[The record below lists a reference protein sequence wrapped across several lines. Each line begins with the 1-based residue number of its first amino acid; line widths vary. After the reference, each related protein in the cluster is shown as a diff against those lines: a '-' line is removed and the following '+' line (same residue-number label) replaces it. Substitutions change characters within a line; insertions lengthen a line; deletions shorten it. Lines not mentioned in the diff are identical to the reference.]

1 MEATHGD
8 QHFLVRGING
18 ASSLGECN
26 LDLELGE
33 LGQELVQRRVD
44 QAHGHRL
51 TVHDLEHCQEVFLLQ
66 LLQGIECFL
75 TLSGTFLG
83 QDDALNQRT
92 TRAQEHM
99 LGTAQA
105 DALCTELQCALRVLG
120 GVGVG
125 AHLQA
130 THLVGVGEDAVDGL
144 DQFGGTGIAS
154 CCSQASFEAVA
165 QVGGHRGVG
174 HGDLT
179 QEDLTGLAIDCD
191 GVFAGQD
198 AACDGDGSGLGVDLK
213 SFSATD
219 TGLTH
224 AARNHSGVRGLATA
238 GGQNAL
244 GCDHTGQVVGVG
256 FAADQH
262 ALDACCCRGLG
273 LSIVEDDAAD
283 GCTRGGGHTASN
295 EFLGCRCIELREH
308 QLGELVTGHAAQGLV
323 AGDELFVDQLDG
335 DAEGGGSGTLA
346 DTGLEH
352 PQLAALDGEFDVAQ
366 VAVVGLELVH
376 DSAQLVVDRLVDLL
390 KISQGQG
397 VADTCNDVFALC
409 VLEVVAVHTGV
420 AGGGV
425 AGEAH
430 AGAGVFAHVAKDH
443 GADVDC
449 GAQVVGDALT
459 ATVDAGTLG
468 VPGTEDGLDGHIHL
482 GARILREFFTGLL
495 VDDGLEDIDQA
506 LEVLGGE
513 LSIALD
519 AAFLLHVVQ
528 SVGEEIAFDIQNGL
542 AEHLDQS
549 TVGVP
554 CETLVAADSSK
565 TVDRLVVQANVEDG
579 FHHAGHGELCARAD
593 RDKQRILGIAQLA
606 THFFFDL
613 AKCDGHFSIK
623 TFRGLAV
630 VQVDAAR
637 FGGNCESGRNRQAE
651 LRHLCQVRTLTSE
664 QVFH

>member
-1 MEATHGD
+1 M
-8 QHFLVRGING
+8 
-18 ASSLGECN
+18 
-26 LDLELGE
+26 
-33 LGQELVQRRVD
+33 
-44 QAHGHRL
+44 
-51 TVHDLEHCQEVFLLQ
+51 
-66 LLQGIECFL
+66 
-75 TLSGTFLG
+75 
-83 QDDALNQRT
+83 
-92 TRAQEHM
+92 
-99 LGTAQA
+99 
-105 DALCTELQCALRVLG
+105 
-120 GVGVG
+120 
-125 AHLQA
+125 
-130 THLVGVGEDAVDGL
+130 
-144 DQFGGTGIAS
+144 
-154 CCSQASFEAVA
+154 A

-198 AACDGDGSGLGVDLK
+198 ASCDGDGSGLGVDLK

-224 AARNHSGVRGLATA
+224 AARNHRGVRGLATA

-273 LSIVEDDAAD
+273 LSIVEDDAAN

-295 EFLGCRCIELREH
+295 EFLGCRRIELREH

-323 AGDELFVDQLDG
+323 AGDELFVNQLDG
-335 DAEGGGSGTLA
+335 NAEGGGSGTLA

-366 VAVVGLELVH
+366 VTVVGFELVH

-390 KISQGQG
+390 KIGQRQR
-397 VADTCNDVFALC
+397 VADTCNDVFTLC

-430 AGAGVFAHVAKDH
+430 AGAGVFTHVAKHH

-449 GAQVVGDALT
+449 GTQVMGDALT

-468 VPGTEDGLDGHIHL
+468 VPGTENGLDSHVHL

-495 VDDGLEDIDQA
+495 VDDGLKDIDQA

-513 LSIALD
+513 LGIALD
-519 AAFLLHVVQ
+519 AAFLLHVLQ
-528 SVGEEIAFDIQNGL
+528 SVREETTFDIQNGL

-554 CETLVAADSSK
+554 CETLVATDSSK
-565 TVDRLVVQANVEDG
+565 TVDGFVVEADVEDG
-579 FHHAGHGELCARAD
+579 FHHAGHGELCARTN

-623 TFRGLAV
+623 TFRGFAV

-651 LRHLCQVRTLTSE
+651 LCHLCQVRTLTSE